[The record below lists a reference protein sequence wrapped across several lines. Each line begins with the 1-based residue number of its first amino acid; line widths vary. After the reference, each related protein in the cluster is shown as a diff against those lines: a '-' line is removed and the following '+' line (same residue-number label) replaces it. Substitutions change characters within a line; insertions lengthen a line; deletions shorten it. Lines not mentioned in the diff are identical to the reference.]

1 MYILRTREEKLFGWV
16 DTSDKLNLIT
26 ALLNKTPED
35 IQKDTFEHVQDFV
48 VMLMDLH
55 FQIKTDELVMLVV
68 PTAMMMGTY
77 LSHVSWRIRV
87 LCSEDGSN
95 ALRMLVSE
103 NVQNEKAYCTHVN
116 SLPPTSNFELLV
128 ELRTLG

>member
-26 ALLNKTPED
+26 ALLNKTLED
-35 IQKDTFEHVQDFV
+35 IQKDTFKHVQDFV

-68 PTAMMMGTY
+68 PTAMIMVHTSVMCLGVFEF
-77 LSHVSWRIRV
+77 S
-87 LCSEDGSN
+87 
-95 ALRMLVSE
+95 AL
-103 NVQNEKAYCTHVN
+103 KTGPTHC
-116 SLPPTSNFELLV
+116 
-128 ELRTLG
+128 GC